1 MLATGNVPVSYST
14 LPDGMK
20 GTDATVALMAKM
32 AMGIYGARSTK
43 IRALAINILNAAKV
57 PEKDYTAETVA
68 IHNWVRDNIRY
79 TRDVAGQET
88 LSHPEELAFN
98 SLAGDCDD
106 KSMLEV
112 ALLGSVGIPTRFIT
126 IGLTPY
132 CYSHVYL
139 EANPAGRWIPLD
151 PIMKGK
157 PAGWEAPASRVK
169 LRKAYPINASEE
181 VHMNGHN
188 LNGVRGMAGLRGLG
202 YVGDPRVVSFLEE
215 EPAPE
220 RNNDPYVVMD
230 SFLDQDA
237 PIEQISRNAPAFPQQ
252 DVSRMRPAVAHRLS
266 PKLGK
271 IGANEAARRSAI
283 DDLNYNDTESAA
295 FNPMHGLSGPYGI
308 LHPEQLAEMG
318 DVMDSQKVGANM
330 QRPVLAQTPEGVDML
345 FTRPNMILRS
355 DKNDH
360 VVFRGMYALN
370 ERPPIRRV
378 GNFAGL
384 NGVPRHQGMMPAR
397 SLSGP
402 GMAELADLGDDTVP
416 ALAPALAPAPSSK
429 MPLIALGLA
438 AVGVYLLTRK
448 K

>member
-1 MLATGNVPVSYST
+1 
-14 LPDGMK
+14 MK

-43 IRALAINILNAAKV
+43 IRALAINILTAARV
-57 PEKDYTAETVA
+57 PEKNYTAEMVA

-88 LSHPEELAFN
+88 LLHPEELAFN
-98 SLAGDCDD
+98 SKAGDCDD

-112 ALLGSVGIPTRFIT
+112 ALLGAVGITTRFIT

-132 CYSHVYL
+132 NYSHVYL
-139 EANPAGRWIPLD
+139 EANPTGNQWIPLD

-252 DVSRMRPAVAHRLS
+252 DVSRMRPAVAHQLR
-266 PKLGK
+266 PKLGR
-271 IGANEAARRSAI
+271 IGADEAARRSAI

-295 FNPMHGLSGPYGI
+295 FNPMDGLSGPYGI
-308 LHPEQLAEMG
+308 LHPDQLAEMG
-318 DVMDSQKVGANM
+318 DVMAQQQVRPNM

-345 FTRPNMILRS
+345 FTRPNMIARF
-355 DKNDH
+355 DKSDH

-370 ERPPIRRV
+370 EKPPIRRV

-384 NGVPRHQGMMPAR
+384 SGVFGVRQAPRHQGMMPAR

-402 GMAELADLGDDTVP
+402 GMAELADLGDDVVP
-416 ALAPALAPAPSSK
+416 APVQVAAPASKLPLLA
-429 MPLIALGLA
+429 LALAGVGL
-438 AVGVYLLTRK
+438 YLLSQK
-448 K
+448 KK